1 MKIVAAA
8 LYLLVIVSLNDSAW
22 AETASV
28 PLPKGI
34 LPLEARPAPEMVLND
49 IDGNRFDLAQFRA
62 QPLAK
67 SSAKPSIKLSIKKRG
82 SWVFVHFWASWCVPC
97 RLEMPA
103 IQRMLEKLPEPPF
116 KVAIVNTAEN
126 EDTVF
131 TFLGVL
137 APDIVSLMD
146 TDGLATEAWQPRG
159 LPSTYLVDPDGMIRY
174 QALGGRPWDEDAYL
188 QFLRSLTP
196 PP

>member
-1 MKIVAAA
+1 VKIVAVV
-8 LYLLVIVSLNDSAW
+8 LSLLVIVLLNNLAW
-22 AETASV
+22 AETTPV
-28 PLPKGI
+28 PLPLPKGI
-34 LPLEARPAPEMVLND
+34 LPLEPRLAPKMVLND

-62 QPLAK
+62 QPLSK
-67 SSAKPSIKLSIKKRG
+67 SSTKKKGR
-82 SWVFVHFWASWCVPC
+82 WVFVHFWASWCVPC

-146 TDGLATEAWQPRG
+146 TDGLATEAWKPRG
-159 LPSTYLVDPDGMIRY
+159 LPSTYLVDPEGMIRY
-174 QALGGRPWDEDAYL
+174 QALGGRPWDEDEYL
-188 QFLRSLTP
+188 NFLIALTKQP
-196 PP
+196 